1 MFWYT
6 NQRHGSVA
14 LQQSGELVEI
24 MARRDSVEDEVE
36 AARMSGRFIGIARYY
51 DFLRAKVERI
61 LMLGFG
67 VGEGDNEGPHGVCE
81 LDPHLAQATDPD
93 NAQFLAKPR
102 LPVAK
107 GE

>member
-1 MFWYT
+1 MLLYT
-6 NQRHGSVA
+6 DQRHGSIA
-14 LQQSGELVEI
+14 LQQSGELVET
-24 MARRDSVEDEVE
+24 MDRRDSVEDEVE
-36 AARMSGRFIGIARYY
+36 AARMSGRFMGIARYY

-67 VGEGDNEGPHGVCE
+67 VGEGDNVGPRGVCE

>member
-1 MFWYT
+1 MLGFT
-6 NQRHGSVA
+6 DQRHGSIA
-14 LQQSGELVEI
+14 LQQSDELVEI

-36 AARMSGRFIGIARYY
+36 AVRMRGRFIGIARYY
-51 DFLRAKVERI
+51 DFSRAKVERI

-67 VGEGDNEGPHGVCE
+67 VGEGDNVGPHGVGE
-81 LDPHLAQATDPD
+81 LDPHIAQATDPD